1 MTRAP
6 GHPRTC
12 NEDGDGDDDGD
23 DDDDDGDDHVSHD
36 DDWNMYLR
44 NEYL

>member
-12 NEDGDGDDDGD
+12 NEDGDGDDDEDNEDGD
-23 DDDDDGDDHVSHD
+23 DGDDDGDVD
-36 DDWNMYLR
+36 DQYHHGCAF
-44 NEYL
+44 

>member
-12 NEDGDGDDDGD
+12 NEDGDGDDDD
-23 DDDDDGDDHVSHD
+23 DDDDHVSHD

-44 NEYL
+44 KEYL

>member
-12 NEDGDGDDDGD
+12 NEDGDGDDDD
-23 DDDDDGDDHVSHD
+23 DDDDDHVSPD
-36 DDWNMYLR
+36 DDWNMYVR